1 MSTSVGVL
9 RARVFLA
16 AAFFGVGAAAIGTAS
31 VTTTGEAAANAS
43 AGSSGSKLCSIAL
56 NMNMAAGISSL
67 VLRTTASAQTMAAA
81 VMANGF
87 IIRNSEG

>member
-1 MSTSVGVL
+1 MSTLAGGL
-9 RARVFLA
+9 RARVFLTV
-16 AAFFGVGAAAIGTAS
+16 AFFGVGVAAIGTAS
-31 VTTTGEAAANAS
+31 VTTTGETAAKAR

-56 NMNMAAGISSL
+56 NINMAAGISSL
-67 VLRTTASAQTMAAA
+67 VLRTTASAQTMATA